1 MTAFTQQGRVISLAT
16 PLGEDVLLLE
26 RFDSREAVS
35 RLFRYDLAALSRRD
49 DIGADELLGTNV
61 TITLRCSDGS
71 IRYVN
76 GLVAEFSIGGLTARG
91 LRKYRLAV
99 VPWPWLLTRT
109 TDCRIF
115 QDVTVPD
122 ILEELFSDAGFKEYQ
137 LQLRANHPRRTYCV
151 QYNET
156 DWDFACR
163 LMEDEGIHYWFRH
176 ENGLHT
182 LVLGDGNASF
192 VRCPEAQARHASTT
206 ATEDRLL
213 SWERSHS
220 FRSGLV
226 AQDDYDFTN
235 PRGDLSVSAR
245 TVVDIPG
252 MPSWELFEYPGGHA
266 KKAEGD
272 ERARLRIEAEE
283 LQTLTVTARNGYRS
297 FHPGGRFVLEDHEV
311 VAETGRE
318 YLIVSMETSVAGPSY
333 LESAKREE
341 TFESTLVCHPFE
353 RTFRPPRHTPRPS
366 VKGVQ
371 TAAVVGPAGEEIHT
385 DSYGRIKV
393 RFHWDRRSE
402 GDERSSCWV
411 RVAQSLAGRNWG
423 AMAVPRVGMEV
434 VVDFVDGDPDRP
446 LVVGCLVN
454 ADNMPPYALP
464 GERTKIAMKSRSS
477 PGGGGFNELRLEDK
491 KGKEQIFLHG
501 QKDFDLRVRQ
511 VLREYV
517 GASRHSIVGGD
528 RLELTGGDLHTTT
541 TGDSNHK
548 VEGAVSLDVQM
559 DRQEKIGLNWMHKSG
574 AAVKIEAGM
583 SVTLQV
589 GGNFISITPA
599 GVIISGTLVMINSG
613 GAAPGGSASPAAAKK
628 PAAADDGS
636 PGGPGDQRRG
646 KTLPKPSH
654 SRAAGTQARTLQ
666 AAAQAR
672 AAFVEQCAE
681 AKGP

>member
-1 MTAFTQQGRVISLAT
+1 
-16 PLGEDVLLLE
+16 
-26 RFDSREAVS
+26 
-35 RLFRYDLAALSRRD
+35 
-49 DIGADELLGTNV
+49 
-61 TITLRCSDGS
+61 
-71 IRYVN
+71 
-76 GLVAEFSIGGLTARG
+76 
-91 LRKYRLAV
+91 
-99 VPWPWLLTRT
+99 
-109 TDCRIF
+109 
-115 QDVTVPD
+115 
-122 ILEELFSDAGFKEYQ
+122 
-137 LQLRANHPRRTYCV
+137 
-151 QYNET
+151 
-156 DWDFACR
+156 
-163 LMEDEGIHYWFRH
+163 
-176 ENGLHT
+176 
-182 LVLGDGNASF
+182 
-192 VRCPEAQARHASTT
+192 
-206 ATEDRLL
+206 
-213 SWERSHS
+213 
-220 FRSGLV
+220 
-226 AQDDYDFTN
+226 
-235 PRGDLSVSAR
+235 
-245 TVVDIPG
+245 
-252 MPSWELFEYPGGHA
+252 
-266 KKAEGD
+266 
-272 ERARLRIEAEE
+272 
-283 LQTLTVTARNGYRS
+283 
-297 FHPGGRFVLEDHEV
+297 
-311 VAETGRE
+311 
-318 YLIVSMETSVAGPSY
+318 
-333 LESAKREE
+333 
-341 TFESTLVCHPFE
+341 
-353 RTFRPPRHTPRPS
+353 
-366 VKGVQ
+366 
-371 TAAVVGPAGEEIHT
+371 
-385 DSYGRIKV
+385 
-393 RFHWDRRSE
+393 E

-464 GERTKIAMKSRSS
+464 GERTKIAIKSRSS

-666 AAAQAR
+666 AAANLGVLFCQECLEGSGA
-672 AAFVEQCAE
+672 
-681 AKGP
+681 